1 MSTNTRLI
9 LPANVNGRFVL
20 IGDRRHGV
28 ADDVEALLNCETK
41 HHLLLEAAFA
51 NYLLAH
57 TERDRTTNAQPAF
70 LVVNFYFSIF
80 ARGFRLCCGAIGK
93 TFYRLYKDPMKT
105 LTITNAK
112 KNLSQWLAAAA
123 RGQDIGIIY
132 GADIIALRKVEV
144 ESTDYAQREYG
155 VTPEQV
161 AALEEATDKRYRR
174 LIRSGKLVT
183 ISTDQLRK
191 MLE

>member
-1 MSTNTRLI
+1 
-9 LPANVNGRFVL
+9 
-20 IGDRRHGV
+20 
-28 ADDVEALLNCETK
+28 
-41 HHLLLEAAFA
+41 
-51 NYLLAH
+51 
-57 TERDRTTNAQPAF
+57 
-70 LVVNFYFSIF
+70 
-80 ARGFRLCCGAIGK
+80 
-93 TFYRLYKDPMKT
+93 MKT

-155 VTPEQV
+155 VTLEQV
-161 AALEEATDKRYRR
+161 AAVEEATDKRYRR
-174 LIRSGKLVT
+174 LKRSGKLVT